1 VLRISNLESESIL
14 TSEDL
19 TSCFQL
25 KQSGIIELRNE
36 RYHLSDGE
44 QITFRID
51 RAAKG
56 FALHFHN
63 PNIDVKLDFEGDSSI
78 TLTSNQIR
86 ENSQKF
92 GVDIALVHENLNYP
106 LRIIK
111 CGVASPF
118 SVESKISV
126 KNKEIIVNILD
137 WDNEPHHNS
146 LAWPLYLEYQ
156 DIMTENSPWTR
167 SGESV
172 GSDAFGTNMMIHSE
186 KLLESYRKGKSF
198 RFRFISNNEAKE
210 CSLGVLCINNP
221 IIKLTNSHDKVIP
234 VSKWLTEGDPLQISY
249 NRLNIDT
256 TTNEETWIENSFLPL
271 NMAKHW
277 VDFTPLNLELLSYDS
292 DLTEDSSNIK
302 FTLKLKIRNDLK
314 EDLHGNLLLMFETC
328 NEEKSPKTPPTI
340 LDYDHTS
347 KVLQIV
353 IEEPFWDSLV
363 KTTKWNHDIPLYVK
377 TTPFGERFFLGD
389 LHYDDK
395 IISEVKESSTQ
406 TFQSSFHPS
415 IFNLET
421 IVLLGRKM
429 PSGMSF
435 CPKDGTFMSIT
446 CSKCGYTGP
455 TNKHMNSVSKKV
467 TNDWWCDVTEIKSGW
482 QFGILP
488 NNKLYVPAYNNNFKS
503 EQFTFKKGSFEYLI
517 RRG

>member
-1 VLRISNLESESIL
+1 
-14 TSEDL
+14 
-19 TSCFQL
+19 
-25 KQSGIIELRNE
+25 
-36 RYHLSDGE
+36 
-44 QITFRID
+44 
-51 RAAKG
+51 
-56 FALHFHN
+56 
-63 PNIDVKLDFEGDSSI
+63 
-78 TLTSNQIR
+78 
-86 ENSQKF
+86 
-92 GVDIALVHENLNYP
+92 
-106 LRIIK
+106 
-111 CGVASPF
+111 
-118 SVESKISV
+118 
-126 KNKEIIVNILD
+126 
-137 WDNEPHHNS
+137 
-146 LAWPLYLEYQ
+146 
-156 DIMTENSPWTR
+156 MTENSPWTR

-467 TNDWWCDVTEIKSGW
+467 TNDWWCDVTEI
-482 QFGILP
+482 
-488 NNKLYVPAYNNNFKS
+488 
-503 EQFTFKKGSFEYLI
+503 
-517 RRG
+517 